1 MTETG
6 TYPQRRYRP
15 PAGACDML
23 LIRHGASEPAHPD
36 RPFPLK
42 DGHGD
47 PALAPEGQAQAQQV
61 ASRLGGHPIDALYVT
76 TLRRTHQTAAPLA
89 RALGLTPEVEPDL
102 REVCLGE
109 WDAGIYRKMVADNHP
124 VIQRM
129 HETQDWGVIPGAES
143 AAIFGARVRAGIE
156 RIAAR
161 HGGQTVAVV
170 AHGGT
175 IAMALALAAGAGA
188 FTFTG
193 ADNGSIS
200 RLVIADGRWII
211 RGFNDC
217 AHLDG

>member
-1 MTETG
+1 MTQT
-6 TYPQRRYRP
+6 TYPQTRYRP
-15 PAGACDML
+15 PDGACDML

-47 PALAPEGQAQAQQV
+47 PALAPEGEAQALRV
-61 ASRLGGHPIDALYVT
+61 AGRLSRAPIEALYVT

-89 RALGLTPEVEPDL
+89 AALGLEPQIEPDL
-102 REVCLGE
+102 REVHLGD
-109 WDAGIYRKMVADNHP
+109 WDAGLYRKMAAENHP
-124 VIQRM
+124 AFQRM
-129 HETQDWGVIPGAES
+129 RENQEWGEIPGAETS
-143 AAIFGARVRAGIE
+143 AIFGARVRAGID
-156 RIAAR
+156 RIAPR
-161 HGGQTVAVV
+161 HAGQTVAVV

-175 IAMALALAAGAGA
+175 IGMALSLAAETGA

-200 RLVIADGRWII
+200 RLVIADDRWII

-217 AHLDG
+217 AHLD